1 MTEDQLVAAIEADFP
16 AYQESN
22 WPTDA
27 DGRRRPHTACAS
39 HNLACVR
46 Q

>member
-27 DGRRRPHTACAS
+27 DGRRRPHTA
-39 HNLACVR
+39 
-46 Q
+46 